1 MSAFTRYAVYY
12 APRPGAFAQ
21 RVAGW
26 LGWDPGSGADEPGRP
41 IAFDGPAGLPRPQSE
56 LTMSPRKY
64 GFHGTIKA
72 PFRLAD
78 GISREDLSAALA
90 VLAARVAPVEMRG
103 LELRRLGGFL
113 ALLPEGDESALMA
126 LGAEVV
132 MALDPLRAPLSAA
145 EIAKRRPERLNP
157 RQRELLDAWGYPFV
171 MEEFR
176 FHLTLS
182 DNLPEAEAV
191 ELAGLLQPWLAPDL
205 PRPFCIDDLC
215 LFGEDAAGRFH
226 LLERHALTG

>member
-1 MSAFTRYAVYY
+1 MSDFTRYAVYY
-12 APRPGAFAQ
+12 APRPGAFAT

-26 LGWDPGSGADEPGRP
+26 LGWDPEAGLP
-41 IAFDGPAGLPRPQSE
+41 IAFAAPEGLPRPQAE

-72 PFRLAD
+72 PFRLAE
-78 GISREDLSAALA
+78 GLGRADLSGALA
-90 VLAARVAPVEMRG
+90 VLAGRLAPVGMRG
-103 LELRRLGGFL
+103 LELRRIGGFL
-113 ALLPEGDESALMA
+113 ALVPQGDESALLA
-126 LGAEVV
+126 LGAGVV
-132 MALDPLRAPLSAA
+132 MDLDPMRAPLTEA
-145 EIAKRRPERLNP
+145 EIAKRRPDRLTP
-157 RQRELLDAWGYPFV
+157 RQRELLSAWGYPFV

-182 DNLPEAEAV
+182 DSLPETEAAD
-191 ELAGLLQPWLAPDL
+191 LAARLDPWLSPDL
-205 PRPFCIDDLC
+205 PRPFVIEDLC

>member
-1 MSAFTRYAVYY
+1 MSDFTRYAVYY
-12 APRPGAFAQ
+12 APRPGGFAA

-26 LGWDPGSGADEPGRP
+26 LGWDPEAGRP
-41 IAFDGPAGLPRPQSE
+41 IAFEGPEGLPRPQAE

-78 GISREDLSAALA
+78 GAGQADLSGALA
-90 VLAARVAPVEMRG
+90 TLAGRLAPVGMPG

-113 ALLPEGDESALMA
+113 ALVPEGDESALMA

-132 MALDPLRAPLSAA
+132 TGLDGLRAELTGA
-145 EIAKRRPERLNP
+145 EIARRRPERLNP
-157 RQRELLDAWGYPFV
+157 RQRELLASWGYPFV

-182 DNLPEAEAV
+182 DDLPEAEAAD
-191 ELAGLLQPWLAPDL
+191 LAQRLGPWLGPDL
-205 PRPFCIDDLC
+205 PRPFIIEDLC

-226 LLERHALTG
+226 LMERHALTG